1 MKNKRKY
8 TKAIIMIKIPLSHD
22 DMLHRENLKK
32 IIQDDHFRV
41 ALFGSAR
48 IKSEDIR
55 YQEISEFARHI
66 AIKGYDIVTGGGP

>member
-1 MKNKRKY
+1 
-8 TKAIIMIKIPLSHD
+8 
-22 DMLHRENLKK
+22 MLHRENLKK